1 MRHVNQYFQE
11 YHYLPSMFVLLSVTG
26 GDIHIEGMDTG
37 WSGVSSEDTGFMLCN
52 SCKAWGELAALPRMG
67 CK

>member
-52 SCKAWGELAALPRMG
+52 SCKA
-67 CK
+67 